1 MLKFAV
7 KMGIKVNKVDRIIK
21 LKQDYII
28 RDYIE
33 LSTKIRAEVKA
44 EAEKDTFK

>member
-7 KMGIKVNKVDRIIK
+7 KMGIKVTKVHRIIK
-21 LKQDYII
+21 FKQDYII

-33 LSTKIRAEVKA
+33 LSTKMRAELRLRLRRIHLS
-44 EAEKDTFK
+44 